1 MEEKSENT
9 SIPLSYTF
17 SFINAL
23 LIIYS
28 QIFVKSKNNNERYL
42 KFRIFLLIVC
52 DSFSIIFKLIYKH
65 YINEIFYV
73 LLFTFLY
80 SFQFYLYI
88 TFIIETIIYFF
99 GINEKELIN
108 SIVLS
113 FICYLIIYPYYKF
126 LYFHRVTVL
135 VMQYIGASFGTIC
148 LNYYIRNLLRNISEF
163 KYKNTG
169 NINKKITNLNNACLI
184 LFLSFTTLKLVI
196 IFCDNNNINCQ
207 LAIFCL
213 YYIIKYIIFIL
224 LIRIMSIISNSSLF
238 NTQSGIGVDISNIE

>member
-1 MEEKSENT
+1 MCS
-9 SIPLSYTF
+9 SDL
-17 SFINAL
+17 
-23 LIIYS
+23 
-28 QIFVKSKNNNERYL
+28 
-42 KFRIFLLIVC
+42 
-52 DSFSIIFKLIYKH
+52 
-65 YINEIFYV
+65 
-73 LLFTFLY
+73 
-80 SFQFYLYI
+80 FYLYI

-196 IFCDNNNINCQ
+196 IF
-207 LAIFCL
+207 F
-213 YYIIKYIIFIL
+213 Y
-224 LIRIMSIISNSSLF
+224 
-238 NTQSGIGVDISNIE
+238 

>member
-1 MEEKSENT
+1 M
-9 SIPLSYTF
+9 
-17 SFINAL
+17 
-23 LIIYS
+23 
-28 QIFVKSKNNNERYL
+28 
-42 KFRIFLLIVC
+42 
-52 DSFSIIFKLIYKH
+52 
-65 YINEIFYV
+65 
-73 LLFTFLY
+73 
-80 SFQFYLYI
+80 
-88 TFIIETIIYFF
+88 
-99 GINEKELIN
+99 
-108 SIVLS
+108 S

-196 IFCDNNNINCQ
+196 IFFDNNNINCQ
-207 LAIFCL
+207 LAIFCS

-224 LIRIMSIISNSSLF
+224 LIRIMSIISNSSLY
-238 NTQSGIGVDISNIE
+238 NTSSGIGVDISNIE